1 MRTNFYIANHEN
13 HYIAE
18 RYSSPKFCYYRW
30 WPPVLSWLT
39 EVIHHPEAPL
49 KLVYFQTDAHTVTGS
64 CKIFFTEVL
73 PRMVASFLSWL
84 TRVIHHPETP
94 LNLSYLQAD
103 AHTVT
108 RSSKTFS
115 TGALSRMMVSCFIM
129 AGESNTSSR
138 GTSKA
143 FLLLDRCSHSN
154 RIMQDIL
161 AGEMAILAPSQE
173 LIILEKDILYRSFV
187 KGDGLMFYYG

>member
-108 RSSKTFS
+108 RSSKIFWLEKWPSWLHHKNLLYWRKTFS
-115 TGALSRMMVSCFIM
+115 TGALSRVMASCFIM
-129 AGESNTSSR
+129 ADERNTSSR
-138 GTSKA
+138 CT
-143 FLLLDRCSHSN
+143 F
-154 RIMQDIL
+154 
-161 AGEMAILAPSQE
+161 
-173 LIILEKDILYRSFV
+173 
-187 KGDGLMFYYG
+187 